1 MLLTSMLITS
11 MLVCLPGCGTTK
23 SVTATEQLLM
33 SDAVDTTISKI
44 DFRPLAGYKVF
55 LDTTYV
61 VSAGKAIPGVPVPFN
76 LVNSDYVISGLRQQ
90 LTAAGCMLVD
100 TKDNAEIICEARCGA
115 LGTDGNNVTYGL
127 PASNLLSSASSMIA
141 SAPPIPTIPEISI
154 AKREMKSAAAK
165 IAVFAY
171 DRETREPLWQS
182 GVAQAGSN
190 ARDTW
195 FLGMGPLQYGTI
207 YNGTRFAGKRVG
219 RRKLVNDE
227 LPAAKLANG
236 IDHRGQHVFA
246 SQLFAPKAPPDVEES
261 AESHLAE
268 SDAAKTN
275 AVNADSSSI
284 KQPKDEAASIKS
296 DDSKPVR
303 ATLSSDKKQN

>member
-1 MLLTSMLITS
+1 
-11 MLVCLPGCGTTK
+11 
-23 SVTATEQLLM
+23 
-33 SDAVDTTISKI
+33 
-44 DFRPLAGYKVF
+44 
-55 LDTTYV
+55 
-61 VSAGKAIPGVPVPFN
+61 
-76 LVNSDYVISGLRQQ
+76 VNSDYVISGLRQQ

-100 TKDNAEIICEARCGA
+100 TKDTAEIICEARCGA

-165 IAVFAY
+165 ISVFAY

-236 IDHRGQHVFA
+236 IDHRGQHIFA

-268 SDAAKTN
+268 S
-275 AVNADSSSI
+275 
-284 KQPKDEAASIKS
+284 KDEATSIRS

-303 ATLSSDKKQN
+303 ATLSSDKKPN

>member
-1 MLLTSMLITS
+1 MVLTS
-11 MLVCLPGCGTTK
+11 MLVCFPGCGTTK

-100 TKDNAEIICEARCGA
+100 TKDTAEIICEARCGA

-165 IAVFAY
+165 ISVFAY

-195 FLGMGPLQYGTI
+195 FL
-207 YNGTRFAGKRVG
+207 GTRFAGKRVG

-236 IDHRGQHVFA
+236 IDHRGQHIFA

-268 SDAAKTN
+268 S
-275 AVNADSSSI
+275 
-284 KQPKDEAASIKS
+284 KDEATSIRS

-303 ATLSSDKKQN
+303 ATLSSDKKPN